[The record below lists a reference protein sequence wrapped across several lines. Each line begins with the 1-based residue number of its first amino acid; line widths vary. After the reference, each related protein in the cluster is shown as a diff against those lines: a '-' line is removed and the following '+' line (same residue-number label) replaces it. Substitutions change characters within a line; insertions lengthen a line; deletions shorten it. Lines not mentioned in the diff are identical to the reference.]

1 MHPRWRQLLIA
12 LFVLAALVRGVD
24 VWRPV
29 DGSVRDS
36 WREPDVAG
44 IARNFYRE
52 GMNIFYPRIDW
63 RGDGPGFVESEFPL
77 PAWMGAALYHVCGYH
92 EELLRVMSYLFALGA
107 TAVFFRLAWT
117 SLPSRSAFAAC
128 ALWTVSPIGI
138 RMASAIQPEPL
149 MFLGLISAVLFFREW
164 CQTGS
169 RCAYWLAL
177 GTTTLAVLAKVPAAH
192 IGLLFAALCL
202 QSFGWSALKRREVW
216 FFVVVS
222 LGVPLLWYAHA
233 RTLWLS
239 YGNSLGISN
248 EAYGRITSMNFFS
261 AAWQTVPGV
270 LRLETDLV
278 WTLPGLALGLIGLCV
293 VARQRE
299 QRWIAYWAATLVV
312 FYFVTGRTTGEDWAW
327 HYHIASLPV
336 ACLLMGAAVNVGVNI
351 TRSVSEGQH
360 SYTTSNSP
368 SLTLRVTWDRAFAGI
383 VLLLWFATLLF
394 DVRRVRW
401 DLHPSAFQSQYECAS
416 RFRAHIDESSLIV
429 SSGAAT
435 VDQFGLERAFN
446 APYMFFWTDTKGFTL
461 ADSQQSIAQL
471 EQLRRRGAKYFIAES
486 RCLKKAPG
494 FESELRSHYRIL
506 DEHPAALL
514 VELTPQGG

>member
-1 MHPRWRQLLIA
+1 MHPRWRQILIV
-12 LFVLAALVRGVD
+12 LFVLAALVRVVD

-44 IARNFYRE
+44 IARNFYLE

-77 PAWMGAALYHVCGYH
+77 PAWMGAAAYHVCGYH
-92 EELLRVMSYLFALGA
+92 EELLRVMSYLFSLGA

-117 SLPSRSAFAAC
+117 SLPARSAFAAC
-128 ALWTVSPIGI
+128 VLWTVSPIGI

-164 CQTGS
+164 CQTQS
-169 RCAYWLAL
+169 RRAYWLAL
-177 GTTTLAVLAKVPAAH
+177 GATMLAVLAKVPAAH

-202 QSFGWSALKRREVW
+202 QSFGWSALKRRDVW
-216 FFVVVS
+216 GFVIVS

-261 AAWQTVPGV
+261 SAWQTMPGV
-270 LRLETDLV
+270 LRVEIDLV
-278 WTLPGLALGLIGLCV
+278 WTLPGLALGLIGLW
-293 VARQRE
+293 VAAVRGE
-299 QRWIAYWAATLVV
+299 QRWIVYWAATLVV

-336 ACLLMGAAVNVGVNI
+336 ACLLMGAACGA
-351 TRSVSEGQH
+351 RGPRALSENGDACEQRL
-360 SYTTSNSP
+360 P
-368 SLTLRVTWDRAFAGI
+368 PRVVRAAFSGG
-383 VLLLWFATLLF
+383 LLLLFLGTVLF

-401 DLHPSAFQSQYECAS
+401 DLHPSAFQAQYECAS
-416 RFRAHIDESSLIV
+416 RFRSHIAPSSLIV
-429 SSGAAT
+429 SSGAAA

-446 APYMFFWTDTKGFTL
+446 APYMFFWTRTKGFTL

-506 DEHPAALL
+506 DEHPQALL
-514 VELTPQGG
+514 VELTPHGG